1 MNLLHAAVRGNYR
14 TDVKIKATSKAAEN
28 GSNVIVEIINSRNDL
43 SKQECAEIE
52 DLCLEEELS
61 RILEVDTIDTN
72 LKIAL
77 ILARQLG
84 WPIDFVT
91 EGKESR
97 FVMVVPSTNWGNI

>member
-1 MNLLHAAVRGNYR
+1 M
-14 TDVKIKATSKAAEN
+14 
-28 GSNVIVEIINSRNDL
+28 IVEIINNRNDL

-61 RILEVDTIDTN
+61 RILEVDSIDTN

-84 WPIDFVT
+84 WPIDFLT

-97 FVMVVPSTNWGNI
+97 FVMVVPSTNWDNIIQEQASLPTPAIATDNEVRMDSPHRVS